1 MLAMCEEE
9 EERRKGLVELYE
21 SKWSG
26 NKKKKKKKDPERAK
40 SILETDVD

>member
-1 MLAMCEEE
+1 MCLHCVKKK
-9 EERRKGLVELYE
+9 RVVELYE

-26 NKKKKKKKDPERAK
+26 NKKKENTKKKDPERAK